1 MKELTAKEAA
11 FVREYLIDLNATQA
25 AIRAQYSAKTAGNIA
40 EQVIKRP
47 HVAAAIQKA
56 MNERAERTGITADM
70 VLQNIARI
78 ATKAEHAKDFGA
90 ALKGNELLGKHLK
103 LFTERHEHTGK
114 DGGPIDHRHAK
125 DLTDDELAAI
135 ATGSG
140 AGTAN
145 PP

>member
-56 MNERAERTGITADM
+56 MNQRAERTEITADV
-70 VLQNIARI
+70 VLQGVARVV
-78 ATKAEHAKDFGA
+78 TKAEHSKDWQS
-90 ALKGNELLGKHLK
+90 ALRGYELLGKHLK
-103 LFTERHEHTGK
+103 LFTEKIELSGTVGLAER
-114 DGGPIDHRHAK
+114 
-125 DLTDDELAAI
+125 LAA
-135 ATGSG
+135 ARKR
-140 AGTAN
+140 AN
-145 PP
+145 DG